1 MTRRLFSTNSMIF
14 VEQWLKILADLGRAP
29 ATILAYRQALAHYL
43 RYCEAQALRPESARF
58 EDFSAYLRPQL
69 PGMVYP
75 VASATLQL
83 RISAIRLWYDFLFYQ
98 GNCDHNPVP
107 RTLQPAAGFS
117 ARGLV
122 PRIVKL
128 PRIPDD
134 PGWFSLLSQAAHA
147 SLRDRL
153 MLALAYY
160 GALRRAEVVA
170 LRIDDLDPGLRLIR
184 IRAETTKSR
193 RERVVCYSPTVT
205 PVLAAHLQQLR
216 REGHASGA
224 LFRSVSDRNNGV
236 PLSIWSWSKTV
247 RHWATQAKLPD
258 FSTHTFRHLRLTHLA
273 RAGWR
278 LHEIAAYAGHRDP
291 RTTQIYL
298 HLSGTDLAAKMAGAI
313 AEQDRRVASQVFCGQ
328 EVSHAD

>member
-1 MTRRLFSTNSMIF
+1 MTRCLLSSPCMVF
-14 VEQWLKILADLGRAP
+14 VEQWLTILADLGRAP
-29 ATILAYRQALAHYL
+29 ATVKAYRQALAHYL

-69 PGMVYP
+69 PGLAHP

-134 PGWFSLLSQAAHA
+134 PGWFALLRQAAHA

-160 GALRRAEVVA
+160 GALRRAEVTA
-170 LRIDDLDPGLRLIR
+170 LRIDDIDPGHRLIR
-184 IRAETTKSR
+184 IRAETTKNH
-193 RERVVCYSPTVT
+193 RERMVCYSPAVT

-216 REGHASGA
+216 HQGFSGVA
-224 LFRSVSDRNNGV
+224 LFRSVSDRNHGM

-247 RHWATQAKLPD
+247 RYWATQTELPD

-273 RAGWR
+273 RAGWK
-278 LHEIAAYAGHRDP
+278 LHELAAYAGHRDP
-291 RTTQIYL
+291 RTTQVYL
-298 HLSGTDLAAKMAGAI
+298 HLSGVDLAARMAGAI
-313 AEQDRRVASQVFCGQ
+313 AMTDQK
-328 EVSHAD
+328 VSRLIFD

>member
-1 MTRRLFSTNSMIF
+1 MTRRLLSTHSMLF

-43 RYCEAQALRPESARF
+43 RHCEAQALRPESARF

-69 PGMVYP
+69 PGMTHP

-98 GNCDHNPVP
+98 GNCDSNPVP
-107 RTLQPAAGFS
+107 RTLQPTAGFS

-134 PGWFSLLSQAAHA
+134 PGWFALLGQAAHA

-160 GALRRAEVVA
+160 GALRRAEVTA
-170 LRIDDLDPGLRLIR
+170 LGIDDLDPGHRLIR

-193 RERVVCYSPTVT
+193 RERVVCYNPAVT
-205 PVLAAHLQQLR
+205 PMLAAHLQQLR
-216 REGHASGA
+216 REGHTGGA
-224 LFRSVSDRNNGV
+224 LFRSVSDRNHG
-236 PLSIWSWSKTV
+236 
-247 RHWATQAKLPD
+247 LP
-258 FSTHTFRHLRLTHLA
+258 
-273 RAGWR
+273 
-278 LHEIAAYAGHRDP
+278 
-291 RTTQIYL
+291 
-298 HLSGTDLAAKMAGAI
+298 
-313 AEQDRRVASQVFCGQ
+313 
-328 EVSHAD
+328 